1 VGIAMNARGNWDQS
15 TAFFELT
22 RLTYRADADADA
34 DADGLVLGRLL
45 PSTRFSGGLVRVG

>member
-1 VGIAMNARGNWDQS
+1 MNARGNWDQS